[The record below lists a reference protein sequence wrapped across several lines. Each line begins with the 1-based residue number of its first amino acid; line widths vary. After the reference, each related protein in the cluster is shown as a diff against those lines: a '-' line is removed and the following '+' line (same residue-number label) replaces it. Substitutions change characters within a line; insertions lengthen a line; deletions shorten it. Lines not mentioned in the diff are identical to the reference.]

1 MGLVNRV
8 VPKAELDDAV
18 WSLAERIAGNAPLS
32 IAAVKHCLMELA
44 KPQRD
49 WDVEAVNRTV
59 AKCFDSA
66 DYKEGR
72 TAFMEKRKPNFTGS

>member
-1 MGLVNRV
+1 
-8 VPKAELDDAV
+8 
-18 WSLAERIAGNAPLS
+18 
-32 IAAVKHCLMELA
+32 MELA

-59 AKCFDSA
+59 AKCFDSS

-72 TAFMEKRKPNFTGS
+72 TAFMEKRKPNFSGS